1 MKRLPVLSD
10 MRAMILAAGLG
21 TRLRPITDIT
31 PKPLVKVAGRALID
45 YCFDLLRR
53 ANIRSVVVNKHHL
66 AAQISDYVETIN
78 DLEIAVS
85 DETAALLETGGGVKK
100 ALSLLGETP
109 FFVLNSDVIVLDSG
123 ESSLRKMHDLWR
135 FEKMDALLL
144 LHPVETAVGYAGNGD
159 FHLDADGRLTRR
171 RKGEGAPYLF
181 TGIQLLNPVLFNGTP
196 EGAFSLN
203 LLYDRALE
211 SGRLFGLVHYGHWI
225 HVGTPEAVIEAGDRI
240 GRLT

>member
-1 MKRLPVLSD
+1 

-21 TRLRPITDIT
+21 TRLRPITDVT
-31 PKPLVKVAGRALID
+31 PKPLVQVAGRALID

-53 ANIRSVVVNKHHL
+53 ANIHSVVVNKHHL
-66 AAQISDYVETIN
+66 AAQISDYVETIK

-100 ALSLLGETP
+100 ALSLLGDAP

-123 ESSLRKMHDLWR
+123 ESSLQKMHDLWDHD
-135 FEKMDALLL
+135 EMDAVLL
-144 LHPVETAVGYAGNGD
+144 LHPVETAVGYAGGGD
-159 FHLDADGRLTRR
+159 FHLGDDGRLTRR

-181 TGIQLLNPVLFNGTP
+181 TGIQLLNPALFDGTP

-211 SGRLFGLVHYGHWI
+211 SGRLFGLVHQGHWL
-225 HVGTPEAVIEAGDRI
+225 HVGTPEAVIDAGDRI